1 MKIAKVLLVEDD
13 SNLGFV
19 IKDHLEFREYAVT
32 LCMDGE
38 TAWKIF
44 QETEF
49 DICVLDIMLPGK
61 SGLEL
66 IKLIRSK
73 SEYIPVLF
81 ISARSLNEDKIHG
94 LTLGADDY
102 IIKPFSI
109 EELVLRMEVFLRRIK
124 KLSLVKD
131 TYIIGNYQ
139 FNYKDQ
145 LLVNPSGTVKLTKKE
160 AEILKFF
167 CSNINITVKREDILN
182 LIWGDDDYFMGRS
195 LDVYISRLRRYLKHD
210 PTIELANIFA
220 VGFRLTIK

>member
-1 MKIAKVLLVEDD
+1 MKSAKVLLVEDD

-19 IKDHLEFREYAVT
+19 IKDHLEFREFVVT
-32 LCMDGE
+32 LCADGDS
-38 TAWKIF
+38 AWKLF

-66 IKLIRSK
+66 IKLIRDK
-73 SEYIPVLF
+73 NEYIPVLF
-81 ISARSLNEDKIHG
+81 ISARSLSEDKIHG

-102 IIKPFSI
+102 IIKHFSI

-131 TYIIGNYQ
+131 TFIIGSYQ

-145 LLVNPSGTVKLTKKE
+145 LLVHSLGSVKLTKKE

-195 LDVYISRLRRYLKHD
+195 LDVYISRIRRYLKHD
-210 PTIELANIFA
+210 PAIELANIFA